1 MNDQEADSRQVTRHK
16 DDEAQKTLS
25 PNRHRE
31 KSAGSSAH
39 PSRQR
44 LARFV
49 RSSKQPDR
57 SAWSSNRPDD
67 KTARLEEELH
77 KMKKQMEDM
86 KNNQK
91 AKAARNLDNLVHR
104 ADSPFIPR
112 IANFPLPAIFK
123 VPPLENFDG
132 TKDPFDY

>member
-1 MNDQEADSRQVTRHK
+1 MDDQEADSRQVTRHK
-16 DDEAQKTLS
+16 DDEEQKTPS

-31 KSAGSSAH
+31 ESAGSSAH
-39 PSRQR
+39 PNRKR
-44 LARFV
+44 PARFV
-49 RSSKQPDR
+49 QSSKQPDR

-67 KTARLEEELH
+67 KTAHLEEELH
-77 KMKKQMEDM
+77 KMKKHMEDM

-104 ADSPFIPR
+104 AYSPFILR
-112 IANFPLPAIFK
+112 IANFPLPARFK
-123 VPPLENFDG
+123 VSPLENFDG